1 MMPDICF
8 LVFAHVC
15 YVSQNFDTHGGFM
28 GIVKT
33 WQAKSKYWAKSWK
46 EAATAGTPALNT
58 CVCSLY
64 TISNWQL
71 ALTWAW

>member
-15 YVSQNFDTHGGFM
+15 YVSENFDTHGSFM

-33 WQAKSKYWAKSWK
+33 WQAKSKY
-46 EAATAGTPALNT
+46 
-58 CVCSLY
+58 
-64 TISNWQL
+64 
-71 ALTWAW
+71 